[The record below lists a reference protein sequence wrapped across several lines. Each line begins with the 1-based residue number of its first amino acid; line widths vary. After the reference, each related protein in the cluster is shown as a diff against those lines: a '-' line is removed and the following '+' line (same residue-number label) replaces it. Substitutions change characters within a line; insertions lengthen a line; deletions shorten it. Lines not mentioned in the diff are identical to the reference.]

1 MTALETLGVGIVG
14 AGPASQTIHLPTLA
28 RMRDRFRVANIMDV
42 APGVAESVAAR
53 VGARASTSLEALLK
67 DPDVDVV
74 VVASPK
80 QFHADQVVAAI
91 EAGARA
97 VLCEKPL
104 VTSAEEG
111 DRIAAAAERTGI
123 PVIVGAMH
131 AYDPAWLAVSGGWG
145 DFADRVHTV
154 RSRIVLPR
162 NRRFEDW
169 STEVRFRSQ
178 GPVFT
183 MSTPEETAAVLRNLV
198 LELTVHDLPLVRA
211 LLPRAD
217 ELSVHSARMLRPVGY
232 AIAGEAGDRLVH
244 LIASFHGHSEPYW
257 ELEAI
262 SDDEIL
268 RVRFTPSYVHAGS
281 SEASLRRADGSRT
294 VFGPYRSNGYEGE
307 YLALH
312 AAATGADAGRGLEA
326 AVGDLDFTL
335 AVADRAVAA
344 LLREDRA

>member
-1 MTALETLGVGIVG
+1 MTALETIGVGIVG

-28 RMRDRFRVANIMDV
+28 RMTDRFRIANIMDV
-42 APGVAESVAAR
+42 VPGVAESVADR
-53 VGARASTSLEALLK
+53 VGARASTSLEALLD
-67 DPDVDVV
+67 DPGVDVV
-74 VVASPK
+74 AVASPK
-80 QFHADQVVAAI
+80 QFHADQVVAAM
-91 EAGARA
+91 EAGKRA

-104 VTSAEEG
+104 VVNAEEG
-111 DRIAAAAERTGI
+111 GRIAAAAERTGV

-131 AYDPAWLAVSGGWG
+131 AYDPAWLAVSAGWG
-145 DFADRVHTV
+145 GFADRVHTV

-178 GPVFT
+178 GPVFA
-183 MSTPEETAAVLRNLV
+183 MATPEAAAAVLRNLV

-211 LLPRAD
+211 LLPAAA

-232 AIAGEAGDRLVH
+232 AINGEVGDRSVQ

-262 SDDEIL
+262 SDDETL
-268 RVRFTPSYVHAGS
+268 QVRFPPSYVHAGS
-281 SEASLRRADGSRT
+281 AEATLRHADGSRS

-312 AAATGADAGRGLEA
+312 AAATGADAGRGLAA

-335 AVADRAVAA
+335 AVADQAVAA
-344 LLREDRA
+344 LLREDAA